1 MLLHV
6 VHTAARP
13 APPDQLVRTR
23 IDDVQDQ
30 RPGVVVDTLRSTIVG
45 DTIPVKSIDSIGID
59 ASADVGVIVNQKVG
73 RRRRRQH
80 EPAGGQATLDGALN
94 VITKEGITIALR
106 IVAWQRIRRSPGKRR
121 LNALPCAGSGLAKA
135 SAPAEAPF
143 VLMMSP
149 RSLQGQNACRQE
161 WA

>member
-1 MLLHV
+1 
-6 VHTAARP
+6 
-13 APPDQLVRTR
+13 
-23 IDDVQDQ
+23 
-30 RPGVVVDTLRSTIVG
+30 
-45 DTIPVKSIDSIGID
+45 VKSIDSIGID

-143 VLMMSP
+143 VLMWSTRDDHASTLP
-149 RSLQGQNACRQE
+149 PIVLAVFGREPPTFAKRVSAGRAIAR
-161 WA
+161 